1 MTTVMTF
8 LRLRNGRKNDLK
20 KSYRNYFYKY
30 KTFFFYQIA
39 NLFLLNVVG
48 VEALVSCGMMECL
61 LKVIN
66 WIGNSQEHITVS
78 MSKDGL
84 YDKYLDLIGLKIFL
98 PSVKI

>member
-1 MTTVMTF
+1 MEEKMI
-8 LRLRNGRKNDLK
+8 LK
-20 KSYRNYFYKY
+20 KAIAIISTNTRH
-30 KTFFFYQIA
+30 FFFYQIA

-78 MSKDGL
+78 MSKEGL